1 MHDVA
6 KLMGQADGPSQ
17 HLTESNDTSAI
28 CQWARGEALML
39 KNQCRHNTVTSE
51 RFGHL
56 VTCGKVLIPKDGGVA
71 QMVRAWD
78 S

>member
-1 MHDVA
+1 MSA
-6 KLMGQADGPSQ
+6 GFNARPSQADGPSQ
-17 HLTESNDTSAI
+17 HLTESNDTSTI

-56 VTCGKVLIPKDGGVA
+56 VNLWESVDSKGWRGGSDG
-71 QMVRAWD
+71 
-78 S
+78 